1 MADYVKVPMDRLG
14 AVIGPHGDMKRLIEA
29 KSTAVLNIDS
39 ESGEIEVQD
48 AKDPIQA
55 MRTGE
60 VLQAIARGFN
70 PQKAIR
76 IFDDDLLTFEVMDL
90 SKIANTK
97 NAMTRLKGRIIGS
110 DGKTRAI
117 IESLTDTEI
126 SIYGKTVGILGH
138 ADRNRFA
145 RDAIDM
151 LIGGATHGAVY
162 GFLEKKRRESK
173 QSRLGSMLE

>member
-55 MRTGE
+55 MRTKD

-76 IFDDDLLTFEVMDL
+76 IFDDDMLTFDLMDI
-90 SKIANTK
+90 SKEAHSP
-97 NAMTRLKGRIIGS
+97 NAMIRLKGRIIGT
-110 DGKTRAI
+110 DGKTRAV

-126 SIYGKTVGILGH
+126 SVYGKTVGILGH
-138 ADRNRFA
+138 PDKNRTA

-173 QSRLGSMLE
+173 QTRLGSMLE